1 MIEAAEVASQPLDY
15 AVLATNVGI
24 FLGFIVAAILGIKK
38 GLETFKSKTDEGSKQ
53 DGARVAAAT
62 LLETQTLDFWSQS
75 NTDMAE
81 TLRECTRE
89 IVELRRAI
97 YKHAEDTK
105 ELRHQVERVR
115 DRMNP

>member
-38 GLETFKSKTDEGSKQ
+38 GLETFKSKTDEGSKR

-62 LLETQTLDFWSQS
+62 ILETQTLDFWSQS

-81 TLRECTRE
+81 AVRENTRE
-89 IVELRRAI
+89 IVELRRAL
-97 YKHAEDTK
+97 YKHAEDMN
-105 ELRHQVERVR
+105 EMRHQVERVR
-115 DRMNP
+115 DKMGP